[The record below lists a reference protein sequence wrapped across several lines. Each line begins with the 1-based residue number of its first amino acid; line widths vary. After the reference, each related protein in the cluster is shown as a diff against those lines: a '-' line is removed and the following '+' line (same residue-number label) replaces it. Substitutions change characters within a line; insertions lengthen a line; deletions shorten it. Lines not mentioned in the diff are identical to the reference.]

1 VLLILLLTFIVSI
14 LNRYVELYQSG
25 SLHPL
30 EPVVCF
36 DAAIAEHAFR
46 HLQNPDHIGKVVV
59 KIPEDSSHIETS
71 AELQPLQFRSD
82 ATYLL
87 VGGVGGLGR
96 SLATWLVERGA
107 RYLTLLSRSAG
118 ISEQSKSLV
127 KELESMGCSVE
138 AVAGDVSN
146 MKDVNRALLISE
158 RPIKGVLQLAMVLAV
173 CWLFHQFPT
182 FFSLTCLPG

>member
-1 VLLILLLTFIVSI
+1 VL
-14 LNRYVELYQSG
+14 
-25 SLHPL
+25 
-30 EPVVCF
+30 
-36 DAAIAEHAFR
+36 A
-46 HLQNPDHIGKVVV
+46 
-59 KIPEDSSHIETS
+59 
-71 AELQPLQFRSD
+71 
-82 ATYLL
+82 
-87 VGGVGGLGR
+87 GGLGR

-146 MKDVNRALLISE
+146 MQDVNRALLISE

-173 CWLFHQFPT
+173 CWLFHQSPT